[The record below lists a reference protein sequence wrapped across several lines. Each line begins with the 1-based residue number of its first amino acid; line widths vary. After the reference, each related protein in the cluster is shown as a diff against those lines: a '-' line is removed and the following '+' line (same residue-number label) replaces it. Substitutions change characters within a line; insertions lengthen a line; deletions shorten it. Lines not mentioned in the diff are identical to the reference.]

1 MPQPGLDLAVAVTV
15 AVEAAETAGNLIR
28 HRARAGVSSCPK
40 GSGADVVTQL
50 DFDAEEL
57 ILGRLRAAF
66 PGHRLVA
73 EESGTSGG
81 DDGRWTWLV
90 DPLDG
95 TNNMVAGLS
104 SYVVG
109 LALCRDGQ
117 PVLGVVHD
125 PVEGR
130 TWHALLGGGAYGPGG
145 VRLRAAVRPHPAGP
159 LLAWTQGH
167 EGPRDDVAARSYALA
182 LEAAG
187 RRVFRMWAPLL
198 SWVMLARGDID
209 GMVGY
214 CPERIDLPAGALIA
228 AEAGLAVRGLDGD
241 EYDLRT
247 EWPAVNRSF
256 VAAHP
261 DRIDRLLRVLRDA
274 ERAHAEVKG
283 LFASLPQEGW

>member
-1 MPQPGLDLAVAVTV
+1 MSEPEVDLTAVAAIAIRT
-15 AVEAAETAGNLIR
+15 AEAAGDLIR
-28 HRARAGVSSCPK
+28 RGVRAGVRSRPK
-40 GSGADVVTQL
+40 GDGADVVSDL
-50 DFDAEEL
+50 DLAAELL
-57 ILGRLRAAF
+57 ILDRLREHF
-66 PGHRLVA
+66 PGHRVIA
-73 EESGTSGG
+73 EESGTGGGG
-81 DDGRWTWLV
+81 DTTWTWLV

-95 TNNMVAGLS
+95 SNNVAVGLS

-117 PVLGVVHD
+117 PVVGVVHD
-125 PVEGR
+125 PVDR
-130 TWHALLGGGAYGPGG
+130 HTWHAVRGAGAYGPGG

-167 EGPRDDVAARSYALA
+167 DVSRDDAAARGYALA

-214 CPERIDLPAGALIA
+214 WPECIDLPAGALIA
-228 AEAGLAVRGLDGD
+228 SEAGVALRGIDG
-241 EYDLRT
+241 EPYDLRT
-247 EWPAVNRSF
+247 GRPAVDRSF

-261 DRIDRLLRVLRDA
+261 DRIDQLLRVVRTG
-274 ERAHAEVKG
+274 ERIQPDVKQ
-283 LFASLPQEGW
+283 LFATMPPEAW